1 MSLSE
6 VKNSADTRMAKSVEA
21 LRTGLAKIRTGR
33 AHAGILDH
41 ITIEYY
47 GSPVPVNQVA
57 NVTVVDARTLNVQVW
72 EKQMAAT
79 VEKAIRESD
88 LGLNPISMGDSIRV
102 PMPPLTEE
110 RRRDLTK
117 VVRGEGEDAKVAV
130 RNLRREANDALKKL
144 VKDKEISEDDER
156 RMQDEVQKLTDKYV
170 AEIDK
175 IVSQKEAEIM
185 TV

>member
-6 VKNSADTRMAKSVEA
+6 VKKSADSRMAKSVEA

-33 AHAGILDH
+33 ASAGILDH
-41 ITIEYY
+41 VSVEYY
-47 GSPVPVNQVA
+47 GSMVPINQVA

-72 EKQMAAT
+72 EKSMAGP

-88 LGLNPISMGDSIRV
+88 LGLNPVSMGESIRV

-117 VVRGEGEDAKVAV
+117 VVKGEGEDAKIAV
-130 RNLRREANDALKKL
+130 RNLRREANESLKKL

-156 RMQDEVQKLTDKYV
+156 RAQDDIQKLTDRNV
-170 AEIDK
+170 TEIDK
-175 IVSQKEAEIM
+175 LITQKEAEIM